1 MPSKPEQSLP
11 LSRRVL
17 YGITNWALLVAGLA
31 NLAAGT
37 FAAFSDSPAVAATS
51 LTAGLVLLFA
61 ATVDRF
67 ESFKGLGIE
76 AKTRQLDEKINQADE
91 ALKRLRQMTELTGT
105 ALIDLNCKMGR
116 FDSAPSPREFFALAD
131 RIRELMRSLGSTE
144 QAISLALAPWAKTLC
159 FDIARAKADPLN
171 RVIRLKMEALE
182 RERQAIPQ
190 PMHTDDPT
198 LLRVNQQ
205 MRALSEFQTSRLRSL
220 HKLALEDFPDKFMA
234 LFTDVPMTED
244 VELIPLRQ
252 EASRFA
258 GGMLSLVKSRE
269 LADRELWIEAL
280 NAAREQ

>member
-1 MPSKPEQSLP
+1 MPSKSEQSLSV
-11 LSRRVL
+11 SRRIL
-17 YGITNWALLVAGLA
+17 YGITNWALLLAGLA

-37 FAAFSDSPAVAATS
+37 LAAFSASPAVAATS
-51 LTAGLVLLFA
+51 LAAGLVLLLA

-91 ALKRLRQMTELTGT
+91 ALKRLREMTELTGT

-116 FDSAPSPREFFALAD
+116 WDSAPSPREFFALAD
-131 RIRELMRSLGSTE
+131 RIRDLMHSLGSTE

-159 FDIARAKADPLN
+159 FDIARAKTESLESL
-171 RVIRLKMEALE
+171 IRLKIQALE

-190 PMHTDDPT
+190 PMQPDDPT
-198 LLRVNQQ
+198 LIRVNEQ
-205 MRALSEFQTSRLRSL
+205 MRALLEFQTSRLRNL

-234 LFTDVPMTED
+234 LFNDVPLTED
-244 VELIPLRQ
+244 VELVPLRQ

-258 GGMLSLVKSRE
+258 SGMLSLVKSRK

-280 NAAREQ
+280 NSAREK